1 MSAFCR
7 GKCDVVVY
15 AFCVSVGPV
24 LSGECV
30 LACLHNA
37 HARAVCELA
46 SWPYH
51 VVIGACMFDFACVK
65 RGGMYGGS
73 VSVCLSVSKVGNV
86 ACCTL
91 LKTFR
96 IFSKFPALS
105 VKSLSCI
112 GIIYD

>member
-65 RGGMYGGS
+65 RGGRGMYGGS
-73 VSVCLSVSKVGNV
+73 VFVCLSVSKVGNV

-91 LKTFR
+91 LKTLR
-96 IFSKFPALS
+96 IFLEISCFISKEL
-105 VKSLSCI
+105 
-112 GIIYD
+112 